1 MYWKYVVRRLLYAAL
16 ILVVCVFVF
25 SLLFNTVADKVLRAQ
40 IDEQVKGELTQ
51 LNKTSQTPIRPEQQL
66 AIRQERTALLYDR
79 FHLNEPML
87 SRIMFRTFSSL
98 SFNFGES
105 MQMKSM
111 GGSTQVTTI
120 IFERVP
126 RTLLLFG
133 VAAVIDII
141 LGVWLGLVKARRS
154 GKAMD
159 RATDIVTMVVFGLP
173 AWWLGMMLIML
184 FAFAIPIFPSS
195 AMHASPPPAEALG
208 YFLDLLYHLV
218 LPVATLV
225 LLGFWGRAY
234 LTRNLVLSTL
244 QEDFI
249 MSARARGLSERRI
262 LFGHTLRAA
271 APPIV
276 TMSVLAL
283 VVSIG
288 GGLVFE
294 GIFSWP
300 GLGNLYW
307 QAVQQN
313 DVPVLMADLT
323 VTTAL
328 FIAALAFLDLVYGF
342 LDPRVKVGGKA

>member
-16 ILVVCVFVF
+16 IMVVCVFVF

-51 LNKTSQTPIRPEQQL
+51 LAKTNPNMRQDQRM
-66 AIRQERTALLYDR
+66 AIREERTARLYER
-79 FHLNEPML
+79 FHLNESMV
-87 SRIMFRTFSSL
+87 SRVMFRTFSSL
-98 SFNFGES
+98 KFDFGES

-111 GGSTQVTTI
+111 AGSTSVNTI
-120 IFERVP
+120 LFERVP

-133 VAAVIDII
+133 VAAVLDIV
-141 LGVWLGLVKARRS
+141 LGVWLGLVKARRA
-154 GKAMD
+154 GKTLD
-159 RATDIVTMVVFGLP
+159 RSTDIVTMIVFGLP
-173 AWWLGMMLIML
+173 GWWLGMMLIML
-184 FAFAIPIFPSS
+184 FAFALPIFPSS
-195 AMHASPPPAEALG
+195 AMHSSPPPAQALG
-208 YFLDLLYHLV
+208 YFLDLMWHLA
-218 LPVATLV
+218 LPVITLI

-234 LTRNLVLSTL
+234 VTRNLVLSTL

-276 TMSVLAL
+276 TMSLLAL

-288 GGLVFE
+288 GALVFE

-313 DVPVLMADLT
+313 DVPVLMGDLT

>member
-1 MYWKYVVRRLLYAAL
+1 MYWKYVVRRLFYAAL
-16 ILVVCVFVF
+16 IMVVCVFVF
-25 SLLFNTVADKVLRAQ
+25 SLLFNTVADRVLRSQ
-40 IDEQVKGELTQ
+40 IDEQVKGEL
-51 LNKTSQTPIRPEQQL
+51 QQL
-66 AIRQERTALLYDR
+66 SKSNPLMRQDQRDAFRQERMSRLYER
-79 FHLNEPML
+79 YHLNESMI
-87 SRIMFRTFSSL
+87 SRIVFRTISSL
-98 SFNFGES
+98 QFNFGES
-105 MQMKSM
+105 MQMKSL
-111 GGSTQVTTI
+111 GGSSNVATI

-141 LGVWLGLVKARRS
+141 LGVWLGLVKARRA

-159 RATDIVTMVVFGLP
+159 RSSDLVTMIVFGLP
-173 AWWLGMMLIML
+173 GWWLGMMLIML

-195 AMHASPPPAEALG
+195 AMHSSPPPAEALG
-208 YFLDLLYHLV
+208 YFLDLLYHLA
-218 LPVATLV
+218 LPVITLV

-234 LTRNLVLSTL
+234 ITRNLVLSTL

-276 TMSVLAL
+276 TMSLLAL

-307 QAVQQN
+307 QAVQMN

-328 FIAALAFLDLVYGF
+328 FIACLALLDLIYGF